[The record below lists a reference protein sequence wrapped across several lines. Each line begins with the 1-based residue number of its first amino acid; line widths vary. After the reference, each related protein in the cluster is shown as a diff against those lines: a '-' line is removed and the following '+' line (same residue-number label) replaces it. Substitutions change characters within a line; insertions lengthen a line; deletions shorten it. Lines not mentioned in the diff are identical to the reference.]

1 MMRTTASNKVDDKGR
16 IRNEAG
22 EIMGRETV
30 SPSLQTMLKNES
42 GYYNHQSGYLGGT
55 INVECRRLM
64 ADWCVRVV
72 DRCGYSR
79 DTVSFALNYLDRFCC
94 GRKLED
100 KNRFQLIAMTCL
112 YIAIKLFHEMPSEQM
127 GVMHPC
133 TIAGWSHG
141 AYTVEDVEKMELEIM
156 FGLDWKLHP
165 PTPRAFL
172 HQFSTP
178 YLPRA
183 ALLQTDLAVLNHD
196 LVMTYKPSWI
206 AYCALLNSGE
216 DEVTTIVPGITI
228 PDDERSALQHRL
240 KLALEVTLDQQQRY
254 NGASD
259 QTSPRPQSKSTIQ
272 QPSKEY
278 GTRVSA
284 SPRDVRTLPTKLN
297 TCKS

>member
-1 MMRTTASNKVDDKGR
+1 MMRTTASKAVDDKDR
-16 IRNEAG
+16 IRKETGAS
-22 EIMGRETV
+22 MGREIG
-30 SPSLQTMLKNES
+30 SSSLQAMLKNEK
-42 GYYNHQSGYLGGT
+42 GYYNHESGYLGGT

-79 DTVSFALNYLDRFCC
+79 DAVSFALNYLDRFCC

-112 YIAIKLFHEMPSEQM
+112 YIAVKLFHEIPSEQI
-127 GVMHPC
+127 GVLHPC

-141 AYTVEDVEKMELEIM
+141 VYAVEDVEKMELEIM

-178 YLPRA
+178 SLSKD
-183 ALLQTDLAVLNHD
+183 ALLQVDLAVLNHD
-196 LVMTYKPSWI
+196 LIMTYKPSWI
-206 AYCALLNSGE
+206 AYCVLLNSGE
-216 DEVTTIVPGITI
+216 DEAATIVHGITI
-228 PDDERSALQHRL
+228 PDDERIALQHRL
-240 KLALEVTLDQQQRY
+240 KLVFDGTLDQQQRY
-254 NGASD
+254 KGASGE
-259 QTSPRPQSKSTIQ
+259 TSSRPQSKSINQ
-272 QPSKEY
+272 QQSKEY

-284 SPRDVRTLPTKLN
+284 SPRDVRTLPTKTTHN
-297 TCKS
+297 N